1 MTDVL
6 INRTRAE
13 LYFDWQILAQM
24 LKKKKKKQIYLA
36 ISPYEIKVVIYQKL

>member
-24 LKKKKKKQIYLA
+24 LKKKKKNKSILQFA
-36 ISPYEIKVVIYQKL
+36 PMKLKL

>member
-24 LKKKKKKQIYLA
+24 LKKKKKKSILQLA
-36 ISPYEIKVVIYQKL
+36 PMKLKL

>member
-24 LKKKKKKQIYLA
+24 LKKKKKKIYLA